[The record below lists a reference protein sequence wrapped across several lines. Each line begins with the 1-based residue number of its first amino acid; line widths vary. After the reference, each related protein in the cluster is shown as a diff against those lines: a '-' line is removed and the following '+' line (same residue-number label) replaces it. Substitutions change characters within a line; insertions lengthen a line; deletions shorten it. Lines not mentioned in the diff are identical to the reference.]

1 MQRPDILFLMAVS
14 LSSLVP
20 NAEDLLALEVE
31 QVAGVLLAHLR
42 SFGDNSGN
50 GVVSRGSISGY
61 NFFNAFA
68 QGSEYPTRRA
78 DVGQALM
85 EAWNWLERE
94 GLLVRDAYQSSSPWF
109 FLSRRA
115 QRLTSREDFAAYRRA
130 GLLPKDQLHDLI
142 ATKVYPTFLRG
153 DYDTAV
159 FQALR
164 EVEVAVREA
173 GGFPADLVGTKL
185 MREAFRPVDP
195 ERPAVAPGPLTDRIL
210 PIAEQKGMADL
221 FAGSIALFKNP
232 PSHRIVKPEPIE
244 AAEVIVSASHLLRM
258 IDRLRPASS

>member
-1 MQRPDILFLMAVS
+1 MAVS

-94 GLLVRDAYQSSSPWF
+94 GLLVRDAYQPSSPWF

-130 GLLPKDQLHDLI
+130 GLLPKDQLHNLI

-195 ERPAVAPGPLTDRIL
+195 ERPAVAPGPLTGRIL

-258 IDRLRPASS
+258 IDRLRPGGD

>member
-1 MQRPDILFLMAVS
+1 MPVS

-20 NAEDLLALEVE
+20 NADDLLAMEVE
-31 QVAGVLLAHLR
+31 QVAGVLLAHLL
-42 SFGDNSGN
+42 SFGGNSGS
-50 GVVSRGSISGY
+50 GVVSQGSISDY
-61 NFFNAFA
+61 NFFLAFA
-68 QGSEYPTRRA
+68 HGSEYPTRRTEISR
-78 DVGQALM
+78 ALM
-85 EAWNWLERE
+85 EAWNWLEGE
-94 GLLVRDAYQSSSPWF
+94 GLLVRDGNQSSSPWF

-115 QRLTSREDFAAYRRA
+115 QRLRSREDFAAYRRA
-130 GLLPKDQLHDLI
+130 NLLPKDQLHELI

-159 FQALR
+159 FQAFR

-195 ERPAVAPGPLTDRIL
+195 ERPAVAPGPLTDRTL

-232 PSHRIVKPEPIE
+232 PSHRIVRPEPIE

-258 IDRLRPASS
+258 VDRLRPASS